1 MRQLTHSE
9 TCMVNAYFNFLS
21 LIQGQRPMEYQL
33 MELEQFARA
42 KKAGLQSTEGCEP
55 SYQLATDK
63 HKTANTQLAF
73 KILFKKRFLFINN
86 NDHHIFNPSSGL
98 GL

>member
-55 SYQLATDK
+55 SDQLATDK
-63 HKTANTQLAF
+63 HKTAN
-73 KILFKKRFLFINN
+73 KLFKKHFLFINN
-86 NDHHIFNPSSGL
+86 NDHHKFNPSSGL

>member
-42 KKAGLQSTEGCEP
+42 KKAGCNLLRVANQVISWPQTCMRLQTLSLHLKNCQNQCL
-55 SYQLATDK
+55 SY
-63 HKTANTQLAF
+63 
-73 KILFKKRFLFINN
+73 
-86 NDHHIFNPSSGL
+86 
-98 GL
+98 